1 MTSLFHIA
9 NKINEMLTEYEL
21 GNLQELRK
29 NIHSLSRVPSKYVFD
44 QRGVKKDWGAH
55 FGGRAELQFN
65 IGFENNSFRYGVA
78 FSLRPSR
85 DHPNL
90 NALIEKINLFNEYIN
105 EFGTEFYD
113 LSMWHYDVEHDGSRS
128 EDFQPTII
136 KSEWCKTN
144 AFIFLGE
151 KQNREKIDYQR
162 VCDVLD
168 RLLPLYLHI
177 EIASNNDSPSTPSF
191 VFKPGCRAKLS
202 FTKASYKKD
211 QQIDVRLLHN
221 DLQQALYDELVQVYG
236 RDNVGTE
243 NIIGCGRVDL
253 TLQLGDKYRLYEI
266 KTAFSAKSCIRQA
279 IGQLLEYA
287 YFYKAGFVEKLIV
300 AGPVKCTSVE
310 HSYLNELQ
318 NKFNLPIEYYQI
330 KGPCFDFD

>member
-1 MTSLFHIA
+1 M
-9 NKINEMLTEYEL
+9 
-21 GNLQELRK
+21 
-29 NIHSLSRVPSKYVFD
+29 
-44 QRGVKKDWGAH
+44 
-55 FGGRAELQFN
+55 
-65 IGFENNSFRYGVA
+65 
-78 FSLRPSR
+78 
-85 DHPNL
+85 
-90 NALIEKINLFNEYIN
+90 
-105 EFGTEFYD
+105 
-113 LSMWHYDVEHDGSRS
+113 
-128 EDFQPTII
+128 
-136 KSEWCKTN
+136 
-144 AFIFLGE
+144 
-151 KQNREKIDYQR
+151 
-162 VCDVLD
+162 LD

>member
-1 MTSLFHIA
+1 MIKQFPYHYVTHKQGRNFQHKLIRIEDSLL
-9 NKINEMLTEYEL
+9 KIY
-21 GNLQELRK
+21 
-29 NIHSLSRVPSKYVFD
+29 
-44 QRGVKKDWGAH
+44 
-55 FGGRAELQFN
+55 
-65 IGFENNSFRYGVA
+65 
-78 FSLRPSR
+78 
-85 DHPNL
+85 
-90 NALIEKINLFNEYIN
+90 
-105 EFGTEFYD
+105 
-113 LSMWHYDVEHDGSRS
+113 
-128 EDFQPTII
+128 PT
-136 KSEWCKTN
+136 
-144 AFIFLGE
+144 FIFLGE
-151 KQNREKIDYQR
+151 KQNRERIDYQR

-177 EIASNNDSPSTPSF
+177 EIASNNDNPSTPSF
-191 VFKPGCRAKLS
+191 VFKPGCRTKLS

-243 NIIGCGRVDL
+243 NFIGCGRVDL

-300 AGPVKCTSVE
+300 ADIAPVAARQTAAVALAVPRTVSR
-310 HSYLNELQ
+310 SA
-318 NKFNLPIEYYQI
+318 
-330 KGPCFDFD
+330 